1 MTSDGDRPKPQYDH
15 LPREETA
22 GFARDPSKPPVD
34 PSNEPSLANW
44 QPMDEA
50 FSAAA
55 RHNVALPCGWGRLIF
70 GHTFSD
76 SDELARVLCEE
87 RPGQRDIALYIR
99 DPHVVLSKAPHE
111 LFLDP
116 SHTFRLPLDKRPEPG
131 DSKAVRVRRL
141 DREEDAVA
149 INTLFACHHMAP
161 IDPVFVW
168 RQRDSAQI
176 VYLVA
181 EDVETGAVVGCVTGV
196 DHVAAFNDPEG
207 GSSLWTLA
215 VHPDARHPGIG
226 KALALTLAEHF
237 AGLGR
242 SFMDLSVLAE
252 NENAIRLYE
261 KLGFH
266 RVPVFCIKH
275 KHNPINEDLYVAPDQ
290 RLAMNPY
297 ATIITD
303 EARKRGISLEV
314 LDAERGY
321 FKLIFGGRTVTC
333 RESLTTL
340 TSAIAMSRCA
350 DKRLTCE
357 ILGQAGL
364 RVPESRFAGD
374 DTDADREF
382 LARHGSV
389 VVKPLI
395 GEQGQ
400 GIAVDIADEDEVRIA
415 IARAR
420 QVCSDVLLEQYVE
433 GHDLRIV
440 VIGDEVVAAALRRPP
455 VIVGNGK
462 NTIREL
468 VEKLSRR
475 RSAATGGESSIP
487 LDEET
492 ERAVTRA
499 GHSWHTVLPEGEHL
513 AVRKTANL
521 HTGGSLED
529 VTDEIHPVLAEA
541 AVRAAQAI
549 EIPVTGLD
557 FLVPYHRG
565 EDYVIIEANE
575 RPGLANHEPQ
585 PTAEKF
591 LDLLF
596 PRSARKH

>member
-1 MTSDGDRPKPQYDH
+1 
-15 LPREETA
+15 
-22 GFARDPSKPPVD
+22 
-34 PSNEPSLANW
+34 
-44 QPMDEA
+44 
-50 FSAAA
+50 
-55 RHNVALPCGWGRLIF
+55 
-70 GHTFSD
+70 
-76 SDELARVLCEE
+76 
-87 RPGQRDIALYIR
+87 
-99 DPHVVLSKAPHE
+99 
-111 LFLDP
+111 
-116 SHTFRLPLDKRPEPG
+116 
-131 DSKAVRVRRL
+131 
-141 DREEDAVA
+141 
-149 INTLFACHHMAP
+149 
-161 IDPVFVW
+161 
-168 RQRDSAQI
+168 
-176 VYLVA
+176 
-181 EDVETGAVVGCVTGV
+181 
-196 DHVAAFNDPEG
+196 
-207 GSSLWTLA
+207 
-215 VHPDARHPGIG
+215 
-226 KALALTLAEHF
+226 
-237 AGLGR
+237 
-242 SFMDLSVLAE
+242 
-252 NENAIRLYE
+252 
-261 KLGFH
+261 
-266 RVPVFCIKH
+266 
-275 KHNPINEDLYVAPDQ
+275 
-290 RLAMNPY
+290 
-297 ATIITD
+297 
-303 EARKRGISLEV
+303 
-314 LDAERGY
+314 
-321 FKLIFGGRTVTC
+321 
-333 RESLTTL
+333 L